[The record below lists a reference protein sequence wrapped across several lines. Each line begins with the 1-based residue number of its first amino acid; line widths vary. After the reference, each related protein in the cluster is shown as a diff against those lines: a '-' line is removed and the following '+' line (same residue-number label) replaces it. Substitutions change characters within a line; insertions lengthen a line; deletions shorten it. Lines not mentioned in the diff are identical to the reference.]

1 MMNAQVESIGR
12 MVSLDAAAQRNGWEI
27 VHVEA
32 NQTDAIVLFDRGRSP
47 FGSEKRYGT
56 SEFYFPAGYFGQGH
70 YDLSIDEARVDFR
83 ERCNRTFP
91 V

>member
-1 MMNAQVESIGR
+1 MNAQVDSIGR

-27 VHVEA
+27 LHVEA
-32 NQTDAIVLFDRGRSP
+32 NQTEAIVLFDRGGSP
-47 FGSEKRYGT
+47 FGLERRYGT
-56 SEFYFPAGYFGQGH
+56 SEFYFAAGYFGQGQ
-70 YDLSIDEARVDFR
+70 YDLTMDQARLDFR